1 MTKNQAESVKFKEVK
16 ALDPVFSE
24 RIRIW
29 RNATIPSVI
38 EKTKETGRIDAFRLN
53 WKEGMPN
60 KPHIYWDSDVAK
72 VLEGMAYALVH
83 HPDPELEKLYDEWVD
98 LIVSAQQPDGY
109 LNTYFTAVE
118 PENRWARLSFNH
130 ELYCAGHLM
139 EAATAG
145 WELLGKRKLLDAV
158 CRYAD
163 YIDSVFGPESE
174 GKRRGWPGH
183 EEIELALVKLYK
195 ATGNERYRKL
205 ARYFINDRGTEPNLF
220 TEAEQKNQQ
229 ALGTPRTMTEAYG
242 HAVRAV
248 YLLSG
253 MADVA
258 RLDQDDELMSACERV
273 FENIRTRR
281 MYITGGIGSLF
292 AGERFTADY
301 DLPNGSVM
309 YAESCAAMGLVLFAM
324 RMFNATGKQ
333 KYLDAAERTLYN
345 GVLAGISLTGTEF
358 FYTNYLSTDK
368 HAPLYNMGAK
378 TRQPWFICS
387 CCPTSF
393 SRFLPQI
400 GTFFFSCRNDVVT
413 LNIPAAC
420 EASFTLKNGTPV
432 KLRTGGRYPW
442 EDKIPVT
449 VESAGHFTLEIRIPD
464 WCEKYS
470 ISLNGQD
477 AEPRIERDWKAGDVV
492 LLDLEMTP
500 KWYRANP
507 WSEDDRGRVALCRG
521 PVVYALEEQDQECP
535 VRELRIRTDRPV
547 QIAPCPAGLPEGTPA
562 LVGEAYRERYPDD
575 SLYTSEK
582 PVREE
587 VKFLAI
593 PYALW
598 DNRGENAMAVW
609 IPEA

>member
-1 MTKNQAESVKFKEVK
+1 MMEQAESVKFREVK
-16 ALDPVFSE
+16 LLDPVFAE

-53 WKEGMPN
+53 WKEGMPG

-72 VLEGMAYALVH
+72 VLEGMAYALAH
-83 HPDPELEKLYDEWVD
+83 QPDPELEKIYDEWVD

-109 LNTYFTAVE
+109 LNSYFTTVE
-118 PENRWARLSFNH
+118 PENRWKKLSVTH

-139 EAATAG
+139 EAAVAG
-145 WELLGKRKLLDAV
+145 YELLGKRKLLDAL

-183 EEIELALVKLYK
+183 EEIELALVKLFR
-195 ATGNERYRKL
+195 ATGNERYLSL
-205 ARYFINDRGTEPNLF
+205 ARYFVNDRGTEPNLF
-220 TEAEQKNQQ
+220 TEDEQKRLQ
-229 ALGTPRTMTEAYG
+229 ALGTPRTMKEACG

-248 YLLSG
+248 YLFSG

-258 RLDQDDELMSACERV
+258 RLDKDEELLAACERV

-292 AGERFTADY
+292 YGEIFTADY

-309 YAESCAAMGLVLFAM
+309 YAESCAAMGLVLFCV
-324 RMFNATGKQ
+324 RMFNITGKR
-333 KYLDAAERTLYN
+333 KYMDVAERALYN
-345 GVLAGISLTGTEF
+345 GVLTGISLTGTEF
-358 FYTNYLSTDK
+358 FYTNYLSMDENM
-368 HAPLYNMGAK
+368 PLYNMGAR
-378 TRQPWFICS
+378 TRQPWFLCS

-400 GTFFFSCRNDVVT
+400 GTFLFSRRSSGVS

-420 EASFTLKNGTPV
+420 EASFMLDNGTQV
-432 KLRTGGRYPW
+432 KLHVGGHYPW
-442 EDKIPVT
+442 DGKIPVT
-449 VESAGHFTLEIRIPD
+449 VKADGHFTLELRIPE
-464 WCEKYS
+464 WCVKYS
-470 ISLNGQD
+470 VTLNGQP

-492 LLDLEMTP
+492 QLDLDMPP
-500 KWYRANP
+500 KWYRADP
-507 WSEDDRGRVALCRG
+507 RSEDDRGRVALCRG
-521 PVVYALEEQDQECP
+521 PVVYALEEQDQPCP
-535 VRELRIRTDRPV
+535 VRELRIRTDKPV
-547 QIAPCPAGLPEGTPA
+547 GIAPCPEGLPAGTIA
-562 LVGEAYRERYPDD
+562 LTGEAYRDRFPAGGA
-575 SLYTSEK
+575 LYTAEK
-582 PVREE
+582 PEREE
-587 VKFLAI
+587 VRFLAV
-593 PYALW
+593 PYSLW
-598 DNRGENAMAVW
+598 QNRKENAMSVW